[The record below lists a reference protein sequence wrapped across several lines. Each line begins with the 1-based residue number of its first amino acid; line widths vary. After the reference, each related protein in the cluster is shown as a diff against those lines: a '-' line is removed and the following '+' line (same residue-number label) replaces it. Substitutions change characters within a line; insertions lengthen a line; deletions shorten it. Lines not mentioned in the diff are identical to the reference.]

1 MRVGMHQER
10 CSRNT
15 FKLIC
20 TCMRPRV
27 RLLNHTTILIQFMNS
42 EVKDPGLLNL
52 IAQLTGLLLQVE
64 VSILDFPQHYALLCM
79 IVSIR
84 SALFADAMIVC
95 SCLQSLSESGNSLD
109 LSSLTTSLGELEKG
123 VQPLNRK

>member
-1 MRVGMHQER
+1 MR
-10 CSRNT
+10 S
-15 FKLIC
+15 
-20 TCMRPRV
+20 RV
-27 RLLNHTTILIQFMNS
+27 RLLDHTTILIQFINS

-64 VSILDFPQHYALLCM
+64 VSILDFPQHCALLCM
-79 IVSIR
+79 IASIR
-84 SALFADAMIVC
+84 SALLADTMIVC